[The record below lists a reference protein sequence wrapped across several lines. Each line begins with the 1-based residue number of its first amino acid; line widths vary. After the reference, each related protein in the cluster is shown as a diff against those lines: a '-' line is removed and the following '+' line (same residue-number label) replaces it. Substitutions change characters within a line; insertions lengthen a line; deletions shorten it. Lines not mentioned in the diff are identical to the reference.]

1 MEEGRTKY
9 TTMSKTEDS
18 SEVYHS
24 TEKPDKAPSL
34 QLRTM
39 QNIQEKGNWGLQLS
53 ERSTRPRQC
62 LRHDCDLSH
71 D

>member
-9 TTMSKTEDS
+9 TTMSKTVDS

-24 TEKPDKAPSL
+24 TEKSDKAPSL

-39 QNIQEKGNWGLQLS
+39 QEHSRKRELGAAVVGAEHAASVVPQA
-53 ERSTRPRQC
+53 
-62 LRHDCDLSH
+62 
-71 D
+71 